1 MPQRRSSHS
10 FVLRI
15 WREDDNQPKW
25 RGRIQHARTGKTVYV
40 QNLQELLA
48 FIQRYTGQLVGPS
61 DRTPG

>member
-1 MPQRRSSHS
+1 MPQRRSSNS

-15 WREDDNQPKW
+15 WREGNSQLKW
-25 RGRIQHARTGKTVYV
+25 RGKIQHARTGKMVYV
-40 QNLQELLA
+40 QNLQEMLA